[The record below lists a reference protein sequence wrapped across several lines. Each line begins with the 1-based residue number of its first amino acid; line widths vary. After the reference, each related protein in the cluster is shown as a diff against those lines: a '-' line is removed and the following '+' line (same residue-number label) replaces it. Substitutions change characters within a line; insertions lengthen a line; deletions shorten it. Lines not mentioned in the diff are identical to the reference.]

1 VVHLYTETKIHREL
15 LVTRQEQVLAQLQQ
29 QEEKDHGVEAL
40 QEGPTQLRKRQQQQQ
55 DINAQLEIPKSS
67 LLRPPGR
74 KLNKKITQPAS
85 TTS

>member
-40 QEGPTQLRKRQQQQQ
+40 QEGPTQLRKRQQQ